1 MKNKKPKNEKN
12 TAASMVLPVAG
23 VIVGAAVMAAVSN
36 RKNQKQAQVLL
47 EKVKNKASSYMKTAQ
62 EEAEV
67 GKKKVVKTLGVVQD
81 TDKKVTSIWKK

>member
-81 TDKKVTSIWKK
+81 TDKKVTGIWKK